1 MRPSSND
8 IIANAAVRS
17 LISYISAVFE
27 KEMFCNFEVLS
38 FFTVVLMKRFK
49 ISSPLTQ
56 ILILNK
62 PNFLLK

>member
-17 LISYISAVFE
+17 LISYIFAVFE